1 MGVKPKGTAALVCG
15 ILAIV
20 FGILLP
26 LIGIILGIIA
36 IVLSVKA
43 VSQTG
48 YNTKTKAGK
57 ICGIAGIVVGVL
69 VWIISIVIGVGIL
82 ASIAGSGVNTEPS
95 FPGDDT
101 PPATTYSQDDL
112 TDSEKQCQAI
122 AIQTLDGL
130 KNQDP
135 TVVSDISQRVDAGF
149 KQSTGVSHADLGTS
163 AEDLTRWMLT
173 DFDYTLDGVYDNGDG
188 TVTVYADTTQRD
200 ALTFMTTFYDDA
212 NAWLTSSEGQA
223 ATEAEQKAKLGEF
236 YNDAMAKSTDM
247 TTFYTALDF
256 VQQNGQ
262 WTLDQSAWDDELS
275 YMFYIYD

>member
-1 MGVKPKGTAALVCG
+1 MGVKPKGAAALVCG

-20 FGILLP
+20 FGILFP
-26 LIGIILGIIA
+26 LIGIILGIVA

-48 YNTKTKAGK
+48 YNAKTKAGK
-57 ICGIAGIVVGVL
+57 ICGIAGIAVGVI
-69 VWIISIVIGVGIL
+69 VWVISIVIGVGIL
-82 ASIAGSGVNTEPS
+82 ASVAGYSAASDPSTSGS
-95 FPGDDT
+95 T

-122 AIQTLDGL
+122 AVQTLDGL

-135 TVVSDISQRVDAGF
+135 AVASSIAQRVDAGF
-149 KQSTGVSHADLGTS
+149 EQSTGVSHADLGTS

-212 NAWLTSSEGQA
+212 DAWLSSSEGQA

-256 VQQNGQ
+256 TQQNGQ